1 MKNFTFLTLIVLIA
15 ISFNLRAQNSDNK
28 WAIGVN
34 WQYEDFNTVH
44 LKNFQ
49 QFRYTKWQGFHFP
62 SAVSINRNLSPSFNL
77 MGQFGVSRLEYF
89 RMKSINQEISS
100 DKFWTGDIDIA
111 YKFANGYIM
120 KETSWFDPYIYLGL
134 GASSI
139 KDIGTD
145 KTTYLKQV
153 TGVGFNFWLT
163 QNVGLNFQGA
173 YDLIITPKL
182 NGEKRDDYA
191 HFTFGAKFR
200 FGAKDTDG
208 DGVKDKDDLCP
219 DVPGKVELAGCPDK
233 DNDGIADKDD
243 ACPDVAGKAEFKGCP
258 DSDNDGI
265 ADKDDRCPNVAGSKE
280 LMGCPDKDG
289 DGIADIDDRCPDVK
303 GLKELKGC
311 PDKDGDGVAD
321 IDDRCPDVKG
331 LIELKGCPDKD
342 GDGIADIDD
351 ACPETAGLA
360 KLNGCPDKDGDGVAD
375 KDDKCPE
382 VAGTVANFG
391 CPENQKNEI
400 YKLVYFATDK
410 SVVIS
415 TYTKDLDE
423 VAKTMK
429 NYKEVSVSITGNA
442 DSQGSDQY
450 NMKLSERRADYV
462 INYLVK
468 KGIDKA
474 RLVKSYVGESNP
486 VADNET
492 VDGRSLNRRVKI
504 KSIAK

>member
-1 MKNFTFLTLIVLIA
+1 MKNLTLFTLIVVLT
-15 ISFNLRAQNSDNK
+15 ISFNLQAQNSDNK
-28 WAIGVN
+28 WAIGLN
-34 WQYEDFNTVH
+34 WQYQDFNTVH
-44 LKNFQ
+44 LKNFE
-49 QFRYTKWQGFHFP
+49 QFKYTKWQGYHFP
-62 SAVSINRNLSPSFNL
+62 SAISVYRNITPSFNL

-153 TGVGFNFWLT
+153 TGVGFNFWAT
-163 QNVGLNFQGA
+163 QNVGLNFQAA

-182 NGEKRDDYA
+182 NGDKRDDYA
-191 HFTFGAKFR
+191 HYTFGLKFR

-208 DGVKDKDDLCP
+208 DGVKDKDDACP
-219 DVPGKVELAGCPDK
+219 DVAGKVELAGCPDK

-265 ADKDDRCPNVAGSKE
+265 ADKDDRCPNEAGSKE

-289 DGIADIDDRCPDVK
+289 DGIADMDDRCPEVK
-303 GLKELKGC
+303 GLK
-311 PDKDGDGVAD
+311 
-321 IDDRCPDVKG
+321 
-331 LIELKGCPDKD
+331 ELKGCPDKD

-360 KLNGCPDKDGDGVAD
+360 SLNGCPDRDGDGVAD
-375 KDDKCPE
+375 KDDKCPD

-391 CPENQKNEI
+391 CPEVQKFEF
-400 YKLVYFATDK
+400 YKVVYFVTNE

-415 TYTKDLDE
+415 MYTKDLDE
-423 VAKTMK
+423 VVKIMQEHK
-429 NYKEVSVSITGNA
+429 DVSVSISGYA
-442 DSQGSDQY
+442 DAVDTDEY

-462 INYLVK
+462 INFLVK
-468 KGIDKA
+468 RGIDKT
-474 RLVKSYVGESNP
+474 RLVKSFFGESNP
-486 VADNET
+486 VADNNT
-492 VDGRSLNRRVKI
+492 IDGRSLNRRVEI